1 MSTIFSGAIFGAP
14 LRNENKTIEMKMN
27 VVVRKWNR
35 LKWKWVEEKNE
46 NEDSIN
52 ILPMIDIIFAILSFF
67 IISSLYLTKIDT
79 IKVNLPKSSTAVR
92 EQNKPQI
99 ITIDNNENIYFNSN
113 EISLTNMSSLIRT
126 NIENLEEPI
135 VILRADTSVKHG
147 FIVNLLDELRKIEN
161 LKIGISTEKQL
172 SGL

>member
-1 MSTIFSGAIFGAP
+1 MNFVED
-14 LRNENKTIEMKMN
+14 LRLFLH
-27 VVVRKWNR
+27 
-35 LKWKWVEEKNE
+35 LKILISSMYFKEKNE
-46 NEDSIN
+46 TGDSIN

-67 IISSLYLTKIDT
+67 IISSLYLTRIDS

-99 ITIDNNENIYFNSN
+99 ITVDSNERIYFNSN
-113 EISLTNMSSLIRT
+113 EISLKNIYAIIRT

-147 FIVNLLDELRKIEN
+147 VVVNLLDELRKIKN
-161 LKIGISTEKQL
+161 LKVGISTDKP
-172 SGL
+172 

>member
-1 MSTIFSGAIFGAP
+1 MNFVEDLRLFLYLKI
-14 LRNENKTIEMKMN
+14 LRNFMYFK
-27 VVVRKWNR
+27 
-35 LKWKWVEEKNE
+35 EKDE
-46 NEDSIN
+46 TEYSIN

-99 ITIDNNENIYFNSN
+99 ITIDNNENIYFNSR
-113 EISLTNMSSLIRT
+113 EISLTNMSSIIRT

-161 LKIGISTEKQL
+161 LKVGISTEKQL
-172 SGL
+172 SRL

>member
-1 MSTIFSGAIFGAP
+1 MYF
-14 LRNENKTIEMKMN
+14 K
-27 VVVRKWNR
+27 
-35 LKWKWVEEKNE
+35 EKNDTG
-46 NEDSIN
+46 DSIN

-67 IISSLYLTKIDT
+67 IISSLYLTRIDS

-99 ITIDNNENIYFNSN
+99 ITVDSNERIYFNSN
-113 EISLTNMSSLIRT
+113 EIFLKNIYAIIQK

-147 FIVNLLDELRKIEN
+147 LIVSLLDELRKIEN
-161 LKIGISTEKQL
+161 LKIGISTDNQL
-172 SGL
+172 

>member
-1 MSTIFSGAIFGAP
+1 MYF
-14 LRNENKTIEMKMN
+14 K
-27 VVVRKWNR
+27 
-35 LKWKWVEEKNE
+35 EKNDTG
-46 NEDSIN
+46 DSIN

-67 IISSLYLTKIDT
+67 IISSLYLTRIDS

-99 ITIDNNENIYFNSN
+99 ITVDSNERIYFNSN
-113 EISLTNMSSLIRT
+113 EISLKNIYAIIRT

-147 FIVNLLDELRKIEN
+147 LIVNVLDELRKIEN
-161 LKIGISTEKQL
+161 LKVGISTEKQ
-172 SGL
+172 

>member
-1 MSTIFSGAIFGAP
+1 MYF
-14 LRNENKTIEMKMN
+14 K
-27 VVVRKWNR
+27 
-35 LKWKWVEEKNE
+35 EKNE
-46 NEDSIN
+46 TGDSIN

-67 IISSLYLTKIDT
+67 IISSLYLTRIDS

-99 ITIDNNENIYFNSN
+99 ITVDSNERIYFNYN
-113 EISLTNMSSLIRT
+113 EISLKNIYAIIRT

-147 FIVNLLDELRKIEN
+147 VIVNLLDELRKIEN
-161 LKIGISTEKQL
+161 LKIGISTEKR
-172 SGL
+172 

>member
-1 MSTIFSGAIFGAP
+1 MNFVEG
-14 LRNENKTIEMKMN
+14 LRLFLH
-27 VVVRKWNR
+27 
-35 LKWKWVEEKNE
+35 LKILCNFMYFKEKNE
-46 NEDSIN
+46 TEDSIN

-126 NIENLEEPI
+126 NVENLDEPI

-161 LKIGISTEKQL
+161 LKIGISTEKQ
-172 SGL
+172 

>member
-1 MSTIFSGAIFGAP
+1 MNFVEDLRLFLYLKI
-14 LRNENKTIEMKMN
+14 LRNFMYFK
-27 VVVRKWNR
+27 
-35 LKWKWVEEKNE
+35 EKDE
-46 NEDSIN
+46 TEYSIN

-126 NIENLEEPI
+126 NIENLENPI

-161 LKIGISTEKQL
+161 LKIGISTEKQ
-172 SGL
+172 

>member
-1 MSTIFSGAIFGAP
+1 MYF
-14 LRNENKTIEMKMN
+14 K
-27 VVVRKWNR
+27 
-35 LKWKWVEEKNE
+35 EKDE
-46 NEDSIN
+46 TEYSIN

-67 IISSLYLTKIDT
+67 IISSLYLTKIDS

-99 ITIDNNENIYFNSN
+99 ITVDSNERIYFNSN
-113 EISLTNMSSLIRT
+113 EISLKNIYAIIRT

-147 FIVNLLDELRKIEN
+147 VIVNLLDELRKIDN
-161 LKIGISTEKQL
+161 LKVGISTEKK
-172 SGL
+172 

>member
-1 MSTIFSGAIFGAP
+1 MNFVEDLRLFLYLKI
-14 LRNENKTIEMKMN
+14 LRNFMYFK
-27 VVVRKWNR
+27 
-35 LKWKWVEEKNE
+35 EKDE
-46 NEDSIN
+46 TEYSIN

-79 IKVNLPKSSTAVR
+79 IKVNLPKSSTAIR

-113 EISLTNMSSLIRT
+113 EISLTNMSSIIRT

>member
-1 MSTIFSGAIFGAP
+1 MY
-14 LRNENKTIEMKMN
+14 LKENNETG
-27 VVVRKWNR
+27 
-35 LKWKWVEEKNE
+35 
-46 NEDSIN
+46 DSIN

-67 IISSLYLTKIDT
+67 IISSLYLTRIDS

-99 ITIDNNENIYFNSN
+99 ITVDSNERIYFNSN
-113 EISLTNMSSLIRT
+113 EISLNNIYSLIRT

-147 FIVNLLDELRKIEN
+147 VIVNLLDELRKIKN
-161 LKIGISTEKQL
+161 LKVGISTEKQGYNL
-172 SGL
+172 

>member
-1 MSTIFSGAIFGAP
+1 MNFVED
-14 LRNENKTIEMKMN
+14 LRLFLH
-27 VVVRKWNR
+27 
-35 LKWKWVEEKNE
+35 LKILISLMYFKEKNE
-46 NEDSIN
+46 TGDSIN

-79 IKVNLPKSSTAVR
+79 IKVNLPKSSTAIR

>member
-1 MSTIFSGAIFGAP
+1 MYF
-14 LRNENKTIEMKMN
+14 K
-27 VVVRKWNR
+27 
-35 LKWKWVEEKNE
+35 EKNE
-46 NEDSIN
+46 TGDSIN

-67 IISSLYLTKIDT
+67 IISSLYLTRIDS

-99 ITIDNNENIYFNSN
+99 ITVDSNERIFFKSN
-113 EISLTNMSSLIRT
+113 EISLKNIYAIIQK

-147 FIVNLLDELRKIEN
+147 VIVNLLDELRKIEN
-161 LKIGISTEKQL
+161 LKIGISTEKQ
-172 SGL
+172 